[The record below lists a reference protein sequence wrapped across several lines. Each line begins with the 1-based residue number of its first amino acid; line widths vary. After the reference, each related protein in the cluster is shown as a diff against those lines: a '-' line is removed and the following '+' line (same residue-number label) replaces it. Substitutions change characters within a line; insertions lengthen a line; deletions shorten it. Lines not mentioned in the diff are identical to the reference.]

1 MNRLRCIAVAFA
13 SCSDDDDNTPAIKFS
28 PSTVSVA
35 VGGTQSVM
43 VAGGDGTYTAKSS
56 DLFFFRAFEQLD
68 TIFGITIQKK
78 QKRNAGCDFDDSSSL
93 QTIYKEKPLNF
104 NIIVGMRYTL
114 GR

>member
-68 TIFGITIQKK
+68 TIFGITFRKNRRGTLAAI
-78 QKRNAGCDFDDSSSL
+78 L
-93 QTIYKEKPLNF
+93 TIALRSRLFTRKN
-104 NIIVGMRYTL
+104 R
-114 GR
+114 

>member
-1 MNRLRCIAVAFA
+1 MKSIKFFEFATLIVCAVFAVAFA

-56 DLFFFRAFEQLD
+56 DLLFSRAFEQLD
-68 TIFGITIQKK
+68 TIFGITFRKNRRGTLAAI
-78 QKRNAGCDFDDSSSL
+78 L
-93 QTIYKEKPLNF
+93 TIALRSRLFTRKN
-104 NIIVGMRYTL
+104 R
-114 GR
+114 